1 MLDLYGIGNA
11 LVDTDVEVG
20 DDFLANENLAKG
32 QMTLVDSAQMFDLV
46 EKLKHLP
53 MNRASGGS
61 AANTIFAAQAF
72 GLSTAYT
79 CRLADDENGHH
90 FDQEMRAAGIQIA
103 ALSEPTKD
111 GRRSGQC
118 LVMVTPDGQRTMC
131 TDLGVSSELEP
142 SQVNAALLT
151 TTKFLYIEGYLAA
164 SPHSVATAVNGC
176 QIAKS
181 ADKKIALTLS
191 DVSMVSF
198 FREGLTAILG
208 DGIDTLFCNAEEA
221 LAWANTDR
229 LDVAITELSDVAKE
243 VYVTLGAQG
252 ARVLSDSGT
261 KDVAGD
267 PHQPLDTNGAG
278 DMFSG
283 ACLAAR
289 LQGAL
294 PENAARFANHAAAQ
308 VIMQFGARLP
318 RVEDYQALKN
328 RYALG

>member
-1 MLDLYGIGNA
+1 MFDLYGIGNA
-11 LVDTDVEVG
+11 IVDTDVEV
-20 DDFLANENLAKG
+20 DDGFLADADAAKG
-32 QMTLVDSAQMFDLV
+32 QMTLVDSAKMSNLV
-46 EKLKHLP
+46 DKLKHLP

-79 CRLADDENGHH
+79 CRLADDENGRH
-90 FDQEMRAAGIQIA
+90 FDQEMRAAGIQIS
-103 ALSEPTKD
+103 ALSEPAQN

-142 SQVNAALLT
+142 SQVDAGLLKT
-151 TTKFLYIEGYLAA
+151 AQVLYIEGYLA
-164 SPHSVATAVNGC
+164 SSEHSVATAVNGY
-176 QIAKS
+176 QIAQS

-198 FREGLTAILG
+198 FRDGLTAILG
-208 DGIDTLFCNAEEA
+208 NGIDTLFCNAEEA

-229 LDVAITELSDVAKE
+229 LDVAIAELSDIAKE
-243 VYVTLGAQG
+243 IYVTMGAQG
-252 ARVLSDSGT
+252 ARVVSDSGT

-294 PENAARFANHAAAQ
+294 PEDAARFANHAAAK

-318 RVEDYQALKN
+318 TLADYHALKD
-328 RYALG
+328 RFMSS